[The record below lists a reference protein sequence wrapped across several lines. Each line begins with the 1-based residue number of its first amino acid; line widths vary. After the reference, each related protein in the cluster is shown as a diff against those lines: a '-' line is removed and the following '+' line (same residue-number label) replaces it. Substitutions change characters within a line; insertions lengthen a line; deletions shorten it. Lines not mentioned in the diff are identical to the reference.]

1 MRRNDFVYFRQGW
14 HNVIVI
20 CYNNIMKRGNA
31 WVKIVWL
38 IIVLYML
45 FTVGRL
51 AYRNY
56 QLNREEAEL
65 RESVITLENEIQ
77 DLRNKIIYFQSDSYK
92 EKMIRSKL
100 NLKKDGEEVVVILPE
115 PEVEVVAAAD
125 EYEKKT
131 NPQKWSHYF
140 FGS

>member
-1 MRRNDFVYFRQGW
+1 
-14 HNVIVI
+14 
-20 CYNNIMKRGNA
+20 MKRGNS

-56 QLNREEAEL
+56 QLNQEEAEL
-65 RESVITLENEIQ
+65 RESVIALENEIQ
-77 DLRNKIIYFQSDSYK
+77 DLKNKIIYFQSDSYK
-92 EKMIRSKL
+92 EKMLRAKL
-100 NLKKDGEEVVVILPE
+100 NLKKEGEEVVVIMPE
-115 PEVEVVAAAD
+115 PEVEVVAATD
-125 EYEKKT
+125 EYQKKT